1 MEISLEV
8 IIFLVLASGFAGF
21 VDSIAGG
28 GGLIQL
34 PSLLISM
41 PNTAPSLL
49 LGTNKLPSFLG
60 TLGATA
66 SYLRKVKPDFK
77 LAFVMAIPAFIGS
90 GLGASVAT
98 NIPKDAFKPIILFML
113 IIVAV
118 YTWRKKELGLVEDFR
133 FARRHQVEMG
143 AIAGLVIGFYDGIF
157 GPGTGSFLML
167 ILVAIMGFAFLQASV
182 TAKIVNLS
190 TNLGAIVVFG
200 INSQIM
206 WILGLTMAVG
216 NIAGGF
222 LGARWAL
229 KGGSTLIRK
238 VFLVVTTLLILRLAY
253 DTFLRG

>member
-8 IIFLVLASGFAGF
+8 IIFLILASGFAGF

-77 LAFVMAIPAFIGS
+77 LAFVMAVPAFIGS

-98 NIPKDAFKPIILFML
+98 KIPKEAFKPIILFML
-113 IIVAV
+113 IVVAL
-118 YTWRKKELGLVEDFR
+118 YTWRKKELGLVENFR
-133 FARRHQVEMG
+133 FARRHQVGMG
-143 AIAGLVIGFYDGIF
+143 ALAGLVIGFYDGIF

-167 ILVAIMGFAFLQASV
+167 ILVALLGFAFLQASV
-182 TAKIVNLS
+182 TAKIVNLA
-190 TNLGAIVVFG
+190 TNLGAILVFG
-200 INSQIM
+200 LNGKIL
-206 WILGLTMAVG
+206 WVLGLTMAIG
-216 NIAGGF
+216 NVMGGF
-222 LGARWAL
+222 LGARWAI
-229 KGGSTLIRK
+229 KGGSALIRK

>member
-1 MEISLEV
+1 MEVSIEV

-41 PNTAPSLL
+41 PNTAPSIL

-77 LAFVMAIPAFIGS
+77 LAFAMAVPAFIGS

-98 NIPKDAFKPIILFML
+98 RIPKEAFRPIILVLL
-113 IIVAV
+113 IIVAL
-118 YTWRKKELGLVEDFR
+118 YTWRKKELGLSENFR
-133 FARRHQVEMG
+133 FARHHQIGMG
-143 AIAGLVIGFYDGIF
+143 TLVGLVIGFYDGIF

-167 ILVAIMGFAFLQASV
+167 ILVALLGFAFLQASV

-190 TNLGAIVVFG
+190 TNLGAITVFG

-206 WILGLTMAVG
+206 WMLGLTMAIG
-216 NIAGGF
+216 NITGGF
-222 LGARWAL
+222 LGARWAV
-229 KGGSTLIRK
+229 KGGSELIRK
-238 VFLVVTTLLILRLAY
+238 VFLIVTSLLILRLGF
-253 DTFLRG
+253 DTFLKG

>member
-77 LAFVMAIPAFIGS
+77 LAFVMAVPAFIGS

-98 NIPKDAFKPIILFML
+98 KIPKEVFKPIILFML
-113 IIVAV
+113 IVVAL
-118 YTWRKKELGLVEDFR
+118 YTWRKKELGLVENFR
-133 FARRHQVEMG
+133 FARRHQVGMG
-143 AIAGLVIGFYDGIF
+143 ALAGLVIGFYDGIF

-167 ILVAIMGFAFLQASV
+167 ILVALLGFAFLQASV
-182 TAKIVNLS
+182 TAKIVNLA
-190 TNLGAIVVFG
+190 TNLGAILVFG
-200 INSQIM
+200 LNGKIL
-206 WILGLTMAVG
+206 WVLGLTMAIG
-216 NIAGGF
+216 NVMGGF

-229 KGGSTLIRK
+229 KGGSALIRK

>member
-1 MEISLEV
+1 VEISLEV

-41 PNTAPSLL
+41 PSTAPSLL

-77 LAFVMAIPAFIGS
+77 LAFVMAVPAFIGS

-98 NIPKDAFKPIILFML
+98 KIPKEAFKPIILFML
-113 IIVAV
+113 IVVAL
-118 YTWRKKELGLVEDFR
+118 YTWRKKELGLVENFR
-133 FARRHQVEMG
+133 FARRHQVGMG
-143 AIAGLVIGFYDGIF
+143 ALAGLVIGFYDGIF

-167 ILVAIMGFAFLQASV
+167 ILVALLGFAFLQASV
-182 TAKIVNLS
+182 TAKIVNLA
-190 TNLGAIVVFG
+190 TNLGAILVFG
-200 INSQIM
+200 LNGKIL
-206 WILGLTMAVG
+206 WVLGLTIAIG
-216 NIAGGF
+216 NVIGGF

-229 KGGSTLIRK
+229 KGGSALIRK

>member
-1 MEISLEV
+1 
-8 IIFLVLASGFAGF
+8 
-21 VDSIAGG
+21 
-28 GGLIQL
+28 
-34 PSLLISM
+34 
-41 PNTAPSLL
+41 
-49 LGTNKLPSFLG
+49 
-60 TLGATA
+60 
-66 SYLRKVKPDFK
+66 
-77 LAFVMAIPAFIGS
+77 
-90 GLGASVAT
+90 
-98 NIPKDAFKPIILFML
+98 
-113 IIVAV
+113 
-118 YTWRKKELGLVEDFR
+118 
-133 FARRHQVEMG
+133 MG

-206 WILGLTMAVG
+206 WILGLTMAIG
-216 NIAGGF
+216 NITGGF

-229 KGGSTLIRK
+229 KGGSALIRK